1 MINSWWIVWCIN
13 TRDKGTFQRQ
23 QTCKWRMFEESQR
36 QSAEFLKL
44 RWMEVL
50 LWFHLSKNL
59 ETTSLFS
66 RRERGHF
73 CKCSLKLKRHE
84 PMFIY
89 CPLGL
94 IFQTTLLTTVP
105 WTSSSPVSEL
115 QRTRCKGRL
124 KDVPACE
131 NMTTIVELKINKAT
145 RFNWFT
151 SDGRQ
156 PWPLTTV
163 FYVGLLNDVLIT
175 SWLGFKRTC

>member
-1 MINSWWIVWCIN
+1 MTKEPSNDNKPANEECLKN
-13 TRDKGTFQRQ
+13 HRDNQLNF
-23 QTCKWRMFEESQR
+23 W
-36 QSAEFLKL
+36 
-44 RWMEVL
+44 
-50 LWFHLSKNL
+50 SKNL

-156 PWPLTTV
+156 PWPLTAGFLCWPTKWRTHHK
-163 FYVGLLNDVLIT
+163 LI
-175 SWLGFKRTC
+175 GF